1 MRLKKIIGFL
11 NKRKDGIYENA
22 GFIGGTVTGIL
33 IGLFEIFI
41 LLAYSD
47 TLKSTLETQISMYSG
62 MSVNI
67 DLLYI
72 ATIILTP
79 LLVIIIH
86 MLLGVLFG
94 MTISKKLKDKKI
106 LILFVS
112 VIIGILFGF
121 ITSSPISRIITIII
135 ITATWIIFGIIQVL
149 LLSRFEHKNEE
160 Q

>member
-1 MRLKKIIGFL
+1 MRLKKIISFL
-11 NKRKDGIYENA
+11 NKRKEGIYENA

-33 IGLFEIFI
+33 LVLFEIFI
-41 LLAYSD
+41 LRVYRD
-47 TLKSTLETQISMYSG
+47 ILKASLETQISMYSS

-79 LLVIIIH
+79 LLVILIH

-106 LILFVS
+106 LILPVA

-121 ITSSPISRIITIII
+121 ITSSPISRLTTIII
-135 ITATWIIFGIIQVL
+135 ITATWLVFGLIQIL
-149 LLSRFEHKNEE
+149 LISKLENKNEE

>member
-1 MRLKKIIGFL
+1 MRLKKIISFL
-11 NKRKDGIYENA
+11 NKRKEGIYENA

-41 LLAYSD
+41 LIVYRD
-47 TLKSTLETQISMYSG
+47 ILKASLETQISMYSS

-79 LLVIIIH
+79 LLVILIH

-106 LILFVS
+106 LILPVA

-121 ITSSPISRIITIII
+121 ITSSPISRLTTIII
-135 ITATWIIFGIIQVL
+135 ITATWLVFGLIQIL
-149 LLSRFEHKNEE
+149 LISKLENKNEE

>member
-1 MRLKKIIGFL
+1 
-11 NKRKDGIYENA
+11 
-22 GFIGGTVTGIL
+22 
-33 IGLFEIFI
+33 
-41 LLAYSD
+41 
-47 TLKSTLETQISMYSG
+47 MYSS

-79 LLVIIIH
+79 LLVILIH

-106 LILFVS
+106 LILPVA

-121 ITSSPISRIITIII
+121 ITSSPISRLTTIII
-135 ITATWIIFGIIQVL
+135 ITATWLVFGLIQIL
-149 LLSRFEHKNEE
+149 LISKLENKNEE